1 MPGIGIGLDLGRAA
15 GGSGV
20 GAASASVAQ
29 TDIDQSGA
37 DLSEYTFAAQ
47 SIGANG
53 GTDVI
58 YIAYGGTSVADA
70 TAVSAITVDGIAA
83 TEIVQTFFADGGV
96 FQRMSAIY
104 AINRN
109 DLPDPAQTDVDVVI
123 TLNGGATRVACAL
136 LVSPDAVKTPFATAS
151 ATEAENNLSVNTPS
165 GGIVIA
171 SCYITGTGDTWTGLD
186 DTADIIVDG
195 TNLFST
201 AVASGVTAETP
212 RPISVD
218 AGDDFISAVVAS
230 FAPA

>member
-1 MPGIGIGLDLGRAA
+1 MVGIGLGLWNVGQ

-20 GAASASVAQ
+20 ATATVSQ
-29 TDIDQSGA
+29 TDIDQSGS
-37 DLSEYTFAAQ
+37 DLSEYTFAAL
-47 SIGANG
+47 SIGADG
-53 GTDVI
+53 GDDVI
-58 YIAYGGTSVADA
+58 YIAFGGTSVADA
-70 TAVSAITVDGIAA
+70 TAVLTITVDGVAA
-83 TEIVQTFFADGGV
+83 DEVLQTNYLDGGV
-96 FQRMSAIY
+96 FNRMSALY
-104 AINRN
+104 AIDRD
-109 DLPDPAQTDVDVVI
+109 DLPDPAQTDVDVVV
-123 TLNGGATRVACAL
+123 TLNGGATRAACAL

-212 RPISVD
+212 RAISVD